1 MSPVILIKCLKL
13 FDKKIEY
20 QAIRSNG
27 PGGQH
32 VNKVSTAI
40 ILKYDLNVHNYPEWF
55 LKSIKMNAKNAQLS
69 SKNIITIKSNRFRS
83 QLKNKRN
90 ATDRLISLL
99 KRSSKRKKSRKKTL
113 PTKKSIETRLL
124 RKKINSKKKILRKKP
139 DFDD

>member
-1 MSPVILIKCLKL
+1 MINIANGIKL

-40 ILKYDLNVHNYPEWF
+40 ILKYNLNIHNYPEWF
-55 LKSIKMNAKNAQLS
+55 LKSIKINAKNAQLS

-83 QLKNKRN
+83 QLKNKRD
-90 ATDRLISLL
+90 ATNRLISLL
-99 KRSSKRKKSRKKTL
+99 KISSKRKKVRRRTT
-113 PTKKSIETRLL
+113 PTKRSIEIRLL
-124 RKKINSKKKILRKKP
+124 RKKINSQKKILRKKP
-139 DFDD
+139 DIND

>member
-1 MSPVILIKCLKL
+1 MIDIANGIKL

-27 PGGQH
+27 PGGQN

-40 ILKYDLNVHNYPEWF
+40 ILKYNLNVHNYPEWF
-55 LKSIKMNAKNAQLS
+55 LKSIKINVNNAQLS
-69 SKNIITIKSNRFRS
+69 NKNIITIKSNRFRS
-83 QLKNKRN
+83 QLKNKRD
-90 ATDRLISLL
+90 ATNRLISLL

-124 RKKINSKKKILRKKP
+124 KKKINSKKKILRKKP

>member
-1 MSPVILIKCLKL
+1 MIDIANGIKL

-40 ILKYDLNVHNYPEWF
+40 ILKYNLNVHNYPEWF
-55 LKSIKMNAKNAQLS
+55 LKSIKINAKNAQLS

-83 QLKNKRN
+83 QLKNKRD
-90 ATDRLISLL
+90 ATNRLISLL
-99 KRSSKRKKSRKKTL
+99 KISSKRKKVRKRTI
-113 PTKKSIETRLL
+113 PTKRSIEIRLL

-139 DFDD
+139 DIND

>member
-1 MSPVILIKCLKL
+1 MIDITNGIKL

-40 ILKYDLNVHNYPEWF
+40 VLKYNLNIHNYPKWF
-55 LKSIKMNAKNAQLS
+55 LKSIKVNANNAQLS
-69 SKNIITIKSNRFRS
+69 SKNIIVIKSNRFRS
-83 QLKNKRN
+83 QSKNKRD
-90 ATDRLISLL
+90 ATSKLISLL
-99 KRSSKRKKSRKKTL
+99 KRSSIRKKSRKKTL

-124 RKKINSKKKILRKKP
+124 KKRRNSKKKILRKNP
-139 DFDD
+139 NIDD

>member
-1 MSPVILIKCLKL
+1 MIDIANGIKL

-40 ILKYDLNVHNYPEWF
+40 ILKYNLNVHNYPEWF
-55 LKSIKMNAKNAQLS
+55 LKSIKINAKKAQLS
-69 SKNIITIKSNRFRS
+69 NKNIITIKSNRFRS
-83 QLKNKRN
+83 QLKNKRD
-90 ATDRLISLL
+90 ATKKLISLL
-99 KRSSKRKKSRKKTL
+99 ERSSKRKKSRKKTL

-124 RKKINSKKKILRKKP
+124 RKKLNSKKKILRKKP

>member
-1 MSPVILIKCLKL
+1 MIDIANGIKL
-13 FDKKIEY
+13 FDKKIDY

-40 ILKYDLNVHNYPEWF
+40 ILKYNLNVHNYPEWF
-55 LKSIKMNAKNAQLS
+55 LKSIKINANNAQLS
-69 SKNIITIKSNRFRS
+69 NKNIITIKSNRFRS
-83 QLKNKRN
+83 QLKNKRD
-90 ATDRLISLL
+90 ATNRLISLL

-113 PTKKSIETRLL
+113 PTKKSIETRLF
-124 RKKINSKKKILRKKP
+124 RKKINSKKKVLRKKP

>member
-1 MSPVILIKCLKL
+1 M

-55 LKSIKMNAKNAQLS
+55 LKSIKINANNAQLS

-139 DFDD
+139 DLDD

>member
-1 MSPVILIKCLKL
+1 MIEIDRGIIL

-40 ILKYDLNVHNYPEWF
+40 ILKYNLNVHNYPEWF
-55 LKSIKMNAKNAQLS
+55 LKSIKLNAKNVQLS

-83 QLKNKRN
+83 QLKNKRD
-90 ATDRLISLL
+90 ATNRLISLL
-99 KRSSKRKKSRKKTL
+99 KVSSKRKKVRKRTI
-113 PTKKSIETRLL
+113 PTKTSIEIRLL
-124 RKKINSKKKILRKKP
+124 RK
-139 DFDD
+139 

>member
-1 MSPVILIKCLKL
+1 MIDIANGIKL

-40 ILKYDLNVHNYPEWF
+40 ILKYNLNVHNYPEWF
-55 LKSIKMNAKNAQLS
+55 LKSIKINANNAQLS
-69 SKNIITIKSNRFRS
+69 NENIITIKSNRFRS
-83 QLKNKRN
+83 QLKNKRD
-90 ATDRLISLL
+90 ATKRLISLL
-99 KRSSKRKKSRKKTL
+99 ERSSKRKKSRKKTL
-113 PTKKSIETRLL
+113 PTKKSIETRLF

>member
-1 MSPVILIKCLKL
+1 MIDITNEIKL

-40 ILKYDLNVHNYPEWF
+40 VLKYNLNIHNYPKWF
-55 LKSIKMNAKNAQLS
+55 LKSIKINANNAQLS

-83 QLKNKRN
+83 QLKNKSD
-90 ATDRLISLL
+90 ATSRLISLL
-99 KRSSKRKKSRKKTL
+99 KRSSIRKKSRKKTL

-124 RKKINSKKKILRKKP
+124 KKRINSKKKILRKNP
-139 DFDD
+139 NIDD

>member
-1 MSPVILIKCLKL
+1 MIEIDKGIKL

-40 ILKYDLNVHNYPEWF
+40 ILKYNLNVHNYPEWF

-83 QLKNKRN
+83 QLKNKRD
-90 ATDRLISLL
+90 ATNRLISLL
-99 KRSSKRKKSRKKTL
+99 KISSKRKKVRKRTI
-113 PTKKSIETRLL
+113 PTKRSIEIRLL

-139 DFDD
+139 DIND

>member
-1 MSPVILIKCLKL
+1 LIDIANGIKL

-40 ILKYDLNVHNYPEWF
+40 ILKYNLNVHNYPEWF
-55 LKSIKMNAKNAQLS
+55 LKSIKTNANSAQLS
-69 SKNIITIKSNRFRS
+69 NKNIITIKSNRFRS
-83 QLKNKRN
+83 QLKNKRD
-90 ATDRLISLL
+90 ATKRLISLL
-99 KRSSKRKKSRKKTL
+99 KRSSKKEKSRKRTL

>member
-1 MSPVILIKCLKL
+1 MIEIDKGIKL
-13 FDKKIEY
+13 FDKKIKF

-40 ILKYDLNVHNYPEWF
+40 ILKYNLNVHNYPEWF

-83 QLKNKRN
+83 QLKNKRD
-90 ATDRLISLL
+90 ATNRLILLL
-99 KRSSKRKKSRKKTL
+99 KRSSKKRKSRKKTL

-124 RKKINSKKKILRKKP
+124 RKKKNSKKKILRKKP

>member
-1 MSPVILIKCLKL
+1 MIDIGNGIKL
-13 FDKKIEY
+13 FDKKIEF

-27 PGGQH
+27 PGGQN

-40 ILKYDLNVHNYPEWF
+40 ILKYNLNVHNYPGWF
-55 LKSIKMNAKNAQLS
+55 LKSIKIHANNAQLS

-83 QLKNKRN
+83 QLKNKRD
-90 ATDRLISLL
+90 ATNRLISLL
-99 KRSSKRKKSRKKTL
+99 KVSSKKEKNRKKTL

-139 DFDD
+139 NIDD

>member
-1 MSPVILIKCLKL
+1 MIDIANGIKL

-40 ILKYDLNVHNYPEWF
+40 ILKYNLNVHNYPEWF
-55 LKSIKMNAKNAQLS
+55 LKSIKTNANSAQLS
-69 SKNIITIKSNRFRS
+69 NKNIITIKSNRFRS
-83 QLKNKRN
+83 QLKNKRD
-90 ATDRLISLL
+90 ATNRLISLL

>member
-1 MSPVILIKCLKL
+1 MIEIDRGIKL

-40 ILKYDLNVHNYPEWF
+40 ILKYNLNIHNYPEWF
-55 LKSIKMNAKNAQLS
+55 LESIKVNAKNAQLS

-83 QLKNKRN
+83 QWKNKRD
-90 ATDRLISLL
+90 ATNRLISLF
-99 KRSSKRKKSRKKTL
+99 KISSKSSKVRKRTI
-113 PTKKSIETRLL
+113 PTKRSIETRLL
-124 RKKINSKKKILRKKP
+124 RKKINSQKKFLRKKP
-139 DFDD
+139 DIND

>member
-1 MSPVILIKCLKL
+1 MIDIADGIKL

-40 ILKYDLNVHNYPEWF
+40 ILKYNLNIHNYPEWF
-55 LKSIKMNAKNAQLS
+55 LKSIKINSKNAQLA

-83 QLKNKRN
+83 QLKNKRD
-90 ATDRLISLL
+90 ATSRLISLL
-99 KRSSKRKKSRKKTL
+99 KRSSIRKKSRKKTL
-113 PTKKSIETRLL
+113 PTKKSIEIRLL
-124 RKKINSKKKILRKKP
+124 KKRMNSKKKILRKNP
-139 DFDD
+139 NIDD

>member
-1 MSPVILIKCLKL
+1 MIDIANGIKL

-55 LKSIKMNAKNAQLS
+55 LKSIKINANNAQLS

-139 DFDD
+139 DFDE

>member
-1 MSPVILIKCLKL
+1 MINIANGIKL

-40 ILKYDLNVHNYPEWF
+40 ILKYNLNVHNYPEWF
-55 LKSIKMNAKNAQLS
+55 LKSIKINANNAQLS

>member
-1 MSPVILIKCLKL
+1 MIDIANGIKL

-40 ILKYDLNVHNYPEWF
+40 ILKYNLNVHNYPEWF
-55 LKSIKMNAKNAQLS
+55 LKSIRTNANNAQLS
-69 SKNIITIKSNRFRS
+69 KKNIITIKSNRFRS
-83 QLKNKRN
+83 QLKNKRD
-90 ATDRLISLL
+90 ATNRLISLL

-124 RKKINSKKKILRKKP
+124 RKKINSKKKILRKTP

>member
-1 MSPVILIKCLKL
+1 MIDIANGIKL

-40 ILKYDLNVHNYPEWF
+40 ILKYNLNIHNYPEWF
-55 LKSIKMNAKNAQLS
+55 LKSIKINANNAQLS

-83 QLKNKRN
+83 QLKNKRD
-90 ATDRLISLL
+90 ATNRLISLL
-99 KRSSKRKKSRKKTL
+99 KVSSKRKKVRKRTI
-113 PTKKSIETRLL
+113 PTKRSIEIRLL

-139 DFDD
+139 DIND